1 MNITFQMNADS
12 VNAFLLDAI
21 KAYFTG
27 KEIEISIK
35 ECSHNNPKIIH
46 EPSPLN
52 KTLPSTTVKN
62 TLNSIPLPNE
72 QLAHLVD
79 ELRFPIL
86 AGLVICGIDLN
97 KFVSLKRLL
106 NIQDG
111 MFDCYEGAQK
121 TINTLKNK
129 FPHIYQD
136 MRTELFHKIYK
147 VHHAEDQDFV
157 HADDLQSPSGNP
169 SIQCVTYC
177 IFLDNM
183 QRNSFITDK
192 ESKDTLQSYRLSN
205 GVFE

>member
-1 MNITFQMNADS
+1 MNITFQMNAEN
-12 VNAFLLDAI
+12 VNVLLLDAI

-35 ECSHNNPKIIH
+35 ESSHSYSKIKH
-46 EPSPLN
+46 EPSPLD
-52 KTLPSTTVKN
+52 KT
-62 TLNSIPLPNE
+62 LPNE

-106 NIQDG
+106 NIQSG
-111 MFDCYEGAQK
+111 MFGCYEGAQK

-136 MRTELFHKIYK
+136 MRTELFHKI
-147 VHHAEDQDFV
+147 HHVFQAEDKEFV
-157 HADDLQSPSGNP
+157 HADDVQSPSGNP

-177 IFLDNM
+177 IFLNNM
-183 QRNSFITDK
+183 QLNSSITDK
-192 ESKDTLQSYRLSN
+192 ELKDALHRYRLSN